1 VLNLFARTTHLF
13 FVGPVAIGFAL
24 VASGCGGGNVDL
36 RQAARSL
43 VPREAR
49 VVAQRPGACV
59 ELASFPSCE
68 MLWFSARGQ
77 RLGWDASGSDGGDG
91 GTTLHFRKGQI
102 DARVTIWSA
111 VHDYFCKVHRG
122 SARDCADNLQV
133 VRRG

>member
-1 VLNLFARTTHLF
+1 MDERVRMVGTT
-13 FVGPVAIGFAL
+13 A
-24 VASGCGGGNVDL
+24 
-36 RQAARSL
+36 
-43 VPREAR
+43 
-49 VVAQRPGACV
+49 
-59 ELASFPSCE
+59 
-68 MLWFSARGQ
+68 Q